1 MCTVQNRTKIE
12 QKLREETNDSE
23 INKII
28 KLGHY
33 AISTF
38 DGVLWDKNVT
48 KRKQKAFKTQ

>member
-12 QKLREETNDSE
+12 QKLREETNGSE

-33 AISTF
+33 VISTF

-48 KRKQKAFKTQ
+48 KRKQKCI